1 MKNHYFAIDVETAN
15 ADYSSICQIGVAE
28 FENGNILRTWKS
40 YVNPE
45 QCFDQFFVNV
55 HGIDHDTVKDAPKI
69 PEVLEQLSM
78 MVSNHRLVHHM
89 PFDKCA
95 LNRACENYLI
105 DYLPVTW
112 IDSAK
117 IVRRNWTEYS
127 QKGYGLGNITRHL
140 GISYRAHDALEDA
153 ISAGKVVYEAIRQ
166 SGKSIED
173 WESLMCR
180 PITPRTYNGKSVS
193 YKMEGNQDG
202 PLYGESV
209 VFTGTLSQ
217 PRSEMAVIAAE
228 AGCRVQDGVNHQTTL
243 LVVGFQT
250 EYRLNGYDKSSKQRK
265 AEQMVGKGFDIKIV
279 SEDDFRWMADLGG

>member
-15 ADYSSICQIGVAE
+15 ADCSSICQVGVVE
-28 FENGNILRTWKS
+28 FENGDILRTWNT

-45 QCFDQFFVNV
+45 QYFDQFFVNI
-55 HGIDHDTVKDAPKI
+55 HGIDHETVKFAPKI
-69 PEVLEQLSM
+69 PEVYEQLSE
-78 MVSNHRLVHHM
+78 MVSGKRLVHHM

-95 LNRACENYLI
+95 LNRACENHLL

-117 IVRRNWTEYS
+117 IVRRNWTEFS
-127 QKGYGLGNITRHL
+127 QKGYGLGNITRYL
-140 GISYRAHDALEDA
+140 GISYQAHDALEDA
-153 ISAGKVVYEAIRQ
+153 IAAGKVVFEAIRQ
-166 SGKSIED
+166 SGNSIED

-180 PITPRTYNGKSVS
+180 PITPRTYSGKTVS
-193 YKMEGNQDG
+193 YKMEGNPEG

-217 PRSEMAVIAAE
+217 PRSEMAMIAAE
-228 AGCRVQDGVNHQTTL
+228 AGCRVQDGVNQETTL

-250 EYRLNGYDKSSKQRK
+250 EYRLNGYDKSSKHRK
-265 AEQMVGKGFDIKIV
+265 AEQMVSKGFEIKIV
-279 SEDDFRWMADLGG
+279 SEDDFRWMVDLEG